1 MNAARFLQVQR
12 ENSADA
18 EIAAK
23 INEAREDARHGWNLR
38 CNVCGNFGANWLPE
52 LRPGWGCL
60 AACPEHQA
68 AIEVEQKRHA
78 EAMKK
83 LTAVNFEQPGNWV
96 QDLAERSRRKR
107 R

>member
-1 MNAARFLQVQR
+1 MNNARFLQVQR
-12 ENSADA
+12 ETVEV

-23 INEAREDARHGWNLR
+23 INEAREDVRQGWNLR
-38 CNVCGNFGANWLPE
+38 CNVCGVFGASWLPE

-68 AIEVEQKRHA
+68 AIDAEQKRHA

-83 LTAVNFEQPGNWV
+83 LTTVSFEQPGSWV
-96 QDLAERSRRKR
+96 HELAARSR
-107 R
+107 